1 MSQKDIEK
9 IFKYKN
15 RKYNVLYSFGAFYLR
30 KIEVSDSSKPIIIYD
45 LCL

>member
-1 MSQKDIEK
+1 MSQKDIENIK
-9 IFKYKN
+9 IENIMYTIQLWRF
-15 RKYNVLYSFGAFYLR
+15 LSR